1 MSEVAIAMIECDGR
15 WLLQLRDDIE
25 GILYPGQWALFG
37 GHLDPGETPEA
48 ALSRELEEEI
58 NWAGSDL
65 APWFELRDEQRI
77 RHFFRG
83 PLAVPFSSLTDT
95 NMMFMIPMP
104 PTNREMPPMAASIKV
119 SPPVMVPTIE
129 RASFCE
135 RTAKSSSRRIRC
147 RCLSRLVI

>member
-48 ALSRELEEEI
+48 ALRRELEEEI

-65 APWFELRDEQRI
+65 APWFELRDGQRI

-83 PLAVPFSSLTDT
+83 PLAVPFGSLTLLEGQDMVLAELDELLT
-95 NMMFMIPMP
+95 G
-104 PTNREMPPMAASIKV
+104 SIW
-119 SPPVMVPTIE
+119 SPKCDEKRSLAPSLKRAVQELKKE
-129 RASFCE
+129 RDQA
-135 RTAKSSSRRIRC
+135 
-147 RCLSRLVI
+147 

>member
-37 GHLDPGETPEA
+37 GHLDPGETPEV
-48 ALSRELEEEI
+48 ALRRELEEEI

-83 PLAVPFSSLTDT
+83 PLAVPFGSLTLLEGQDMVLAELDELLT
-95 NMMFMIPMP
+95 GSIWSPKCQEKRSLAP
-104 PTNREMPPMAASIKV
+104 SLNRAVQELKK
-119 SPPVMVPTIE
+119 E
-129 RASFCE
+129 RDQA
-135 RTAKSSSRRIRC
+135 
-147 RCLSRLVI
+147 

>member
-37 GHLDPGETPEA
+37 GHLDPGETPEV
-48 ALSRELEEEI
+48 ALRRELEEEI
-58 NWAGSDL
+58 NWEGSDL

-83 PLAVPFSSLTDT
+83 PLAVPFGSLTLLEGQDMVLAELDELLT
-95 NMMFMIPMP
+95 G
-104 PTNREMPPMAASIKV
+104 SIW
-119 SPPVMVPTIE
+119 SPKCQEKRSLAPSLKRAVQELKKE
-129 RASFCE
+129 RDQA
-135 RTAKSSSRRIRC
+135 
-147 RCLSRLVI
+147 

>member
-37 GHLDPGETPEA
+37 GHLDPGETPEV
-48 ALSRELEEEI
+48 ALRRELEEEI

-83 PLAVPFSSLTDT
+83 PLAVPFRSLTLLEGQDMVLAELDELIT
-95 NMMFMIPMP
+95 G
-104 PTNREMPPMAASIKV
+104 SIW
-119 SPPVMVPTIE
+119 SPKRQEKRSLAPSLKRAVQELKKE
-129 RASFCE
+129 RDQA
-135 RTAKSSSRRIRC
+135 
-147 RCLSRLVI
+147 

>member
-37 GHLDPGETPEA
+37 GHLDPGETPEV
-48 ALSRELEEEI
+48 ALKRELEEEI

-83 PLAVPFSSLTDT
+83 PLAVPFGSLTLLEGQDMVLAELDELLT
-95 NMMFMIPMP
+95 G
-104 PTNREMPPMAASIKV
+104 SIW
-119 SPPVMVPTIE
+119 SPKCQEKRSLAPSLKRAVQELKKE
-129 RASFCE
+129 RDQA
-135 RTAKSSSRRIRC
+135 
-147 RCLSRLVI
+147 

>member
-37 GHLDPGETPEA
+37 GHLDPGETPEV
-48 ALSRELEEEI
+48 ALRRELEEEI
-58 NWAGSDL
+58 NWEGSHL

-83 PLAVPFSSLTDT
+83 PLAVPFGSLTLLEGQDMVLAELDELLT
-95 NMMFMIPMP
+95 G
-104 PTNREMPPMAASIKV
+104 SIW
-119 SPPVMVPTIE
+119 SPKCQQKRSLAPSLKRAVQELKKE
-129 RASFCE
+129 RDQA
-135 RTAKSSSRRIRC
+135 
-147 RCLSRLVI
+147 

>member
-1 MSEVAIAMIECDGR
+1 MIECDGR

-37 GHLDPGETPEA
+37 GHLDPGETPEV
-48 ALSRELEEEI
+48 ALRRELEEEI

-83 PLAVPFSSLTDT
+83 PLAVPFGSLTLLEGQDMVLAELDELLT
-95 NMMFMIPMP
+95 G
-104 PTNREMPPMAASIKV
+104 SIW
-119 SPPVMVPTIE
+119 SPKCQEKRLLAPSLKRAVQELKKE
-129 RASFCE
+129 RDQA
-135 RTAKSSSRRIRC
+135 
-147 RCLSRLVI
+147 

>member
-37 GHLDPGETPEA
+37 GHLDLGETPEV
-48 ALSRELEEEI
+48 ALRRELEEEI

-65 APWFELRDEQRI
+65 APWFELNDGQRI

-83 PLAVPFSSLTDT
+83 PLEVPFGSLTLLEGQDMVLAELDELLT
-95 NMMFMIPMP
+95 G
-104 PTNREMPPMAASIKV
+104 SIWSQKCHGKRSLAPSLKRAV
-119 SPPVMVPTIE
+119 QELKKE
-129 RASFCE
+129 RDQA
-135 RTAKSSSRRIRC
+135 
-147 RCLSRLVI
+147 

>member
-37 GHLDPGETPEA
+37 GHLDPGETPEV
-48 ALSRELEEEI
+48 ALKRELEEEI
-58 NWAGSDL
+58 NWARSDL

-83 PLAVPFSSLTDT
+83 PLAVPFSSLTLLEGQDMVLAELDELLT
-95 NMMFMIPMP
+95 G
-104 PTNREMPPMAASIKV
+104 SIW
-119 SPPVMVPTIE
+119 SPKCQETRSLAPSLKRAVQELKKE
-129 RASFCE
+129 RDQA
-135 RTAKSSSRRIRC
+135 
-147 RCLSRLVI
+147 

>member
-37 GHLDPGETPEA
+37 GHLDPGETPEV
-48 ALSRELEEEI
+48 ALRRELEEEI

-83 PLAVPFSSLTDT
+83 PLAVPFSSLTLLEGQD
-95 NMMFMIPMP
+95 MVLAELDELIIG
-104 PTNREMPPMAASIKV
+104 SIW
-119 SPPVMVPTIE
+119 SPKCHEKRSLAPSLE
-129 RASFCE
+129 RAVQELKKE
-135 RTAKSSSRRIRC
+135 RDQA
-147 RCLSRLVI
+147 

>member
-1 MSEVAIAMIECDGR
+1 MSEVAIAFDHRDGR

-37 GHLDPGETPEA
+37 GHLDPGETPEV
-48 ALSRELEEEI
+48 ALRRELEEEI

-83 PLAVPFSSLTDT
+83 PLAVPFGSLTLLEGQDMVLAELDELLT
-95 NMMFMIPMP
+95 G
-104 PTNREMPPMAASIKV
+104 SIW
-119 SPPVMVPTIE
+119 SPKCQEKRPLAPSLKRAVQELKKE
-129 RASFCE
+129 RDQA
-135 RTAKSSSRRIRC
+135 
-147 RCLSRLVI
+147 

>member
-37 GHLDPGETPEA
+37 GHLDPGETPEV
-48 ALSRELEEEI
+48 ALRRELEEEI

-83 PLAVPFSSLTDT
+83 PLAVPFGSLTLLEGQDMVLAELDELLT
-95 NMMFMIPMP
+95 G
-104 PTNREMPPMAASIKV
+104 SIW
-119 SPPVMVPTIE
+119 SPKCQEKRSLAPSLKRAVQELKKE
-129 RASFCE
+129 RDQA
-135 RTAKSSSRRIRC
+135 
-147 RCLSRLVI
+147 

>member
-37 GHLDPGETPEA
+37 GHLDPGETPEV
-48 ALSRELEEEI
+48 ALRRELEEEI

-83 PLAVPFSSLTDT
+83 PLAVPFGSLTLLEGQDMVLAELDELLT
-95 NMMFMIPMP
+95 G
-104 PTNREMPPMAASIKV
+104 SIW
-119 SPPVMVPTIE
+119 SPKSQEKRSLAPSLKRAIQELKKE
-129 RASFCE
+129 RDEA
-135 RTAKSSSRRIRC
+135 
-147 RCLSRLVI
+147 

>member
-37 GHLDPGETPEA
+37 GHLDLGETPEV
-48 ALSRELEEEI
+48 ALRRELEEEI

-83 PLAVPFSSLTDT
+83 PLAVPFGSLTLLEGQDMVLAELDELLT
-95 NMMFMIPMP
+95 G
-104 PTNREMPPMAASIKV
+104 SIW
-119 SPPVMVPTIE
+119 SPKCQEKRSLAPSLKRAVQELKKE
-129 RASFCE
+129 RDQA
-135 RTAKSSSRRIRC
+135 
-147 RCLSRLVI
+147 

>member
-37 GHLDPGETPEA
+37 GHLDPGETPEV
-48 ALSRELEEEI
+48 ALRRELEEEI

-83 PLAVPFSSLTDT
+83 PLGVPFGSLTLLEGQDMVLAELDELLT
-95 NMMFMIPMP
+95 G
-104 PTNREMPPMAASIKV
+104 SIW
-119 SPPVMVPTIE
+119 SPKCQEKRSLAPSLKRAIQELKKE
-129 RASFCE
+129 RDQA
-135 RTAKSSSRRIRC
+135 
-147 RCLSRLVI
+147 

>member
-37 GHLDPGETPEA
+37 GHLDPGETPEV
-48 ALSRELEEEI
+48 ALRRELEEEI

-83 PLAVPFSSLTDT
+83 PLAVPFRSLTLLEGQDMVLAELDELLT
-95 NMMFMIPMP
+95 G
-104 PTNREMPPMAASIKV
+104 SIW
-119 SPPVMVPTIE
+119 SPKCQE
-129 RASFCE
+129 RRSLAPSLKRAVQELKKE
-135 RTAKSSSRRIRC
+135 RDQA
-147 RCLSRLVI
+147 

>member
-37 GHLDPGETPEA
+37 GHLDPGETPEV
-48 ALSRELEEEI
+48 ALKRELEEEI

-65 APWFELRDEQRI
+65 TPWFELRDEQRI

-83 PLAVPFSSLTDT
+83 PLAVPFGSLTLLEGQDMVLAELDELLT
-95 NMMFMIPMP
+95 G
-104 PTNREMPPMAASIKV
+104 SIW
-119 SPPVMVPTIE
+119 SPKCQEKRSLAPSLKRAVQELKKE
-129 RASFCE
+129 RDQA
-135 RTAKSSSRRIRC
+135 
-147 RCLSRLVI
+147 

>member
-37 GHLDPGETPEA
+37 GHLDPGETPEV
-48 ALSRELEEEI
+48 ALRRELEEEI

-65 APWFELRDEQRI
+65 EPWFELRDDKRV

-83 PLAVPFSSLTDT
+83 PLAVPFESLTLLEGQDMVLAELDELLT
-95 NMMFMIPMP
+95 G
-104 PTNREMPPMAASIKV
+104 SIWSTKCQEKRSLAPSLKTAV
-119 SPPVMVPTIE
+119 QELKKE
-129 RASFCE
+129 RDQA
-135 RTAKSSSRRIRC
+135 
-147 RCLSRLVI
+147 

>member
-1 MSEVAIAMIECDGR
+1 MSEVAIAMIESDGR

-37 GHLDPGETPEA
+37 GHLDPGETPEV
-48 ALSRELEEEI
+48 ALRRELEEEI

-83 PLAVPFSSLTDT
+83 PLAVPFGSLTLLEGQDMVLAELDELLT
-95 NMMFMIPMP
+95 GSIWSPKCQQRRSLAP
-104 PTNREMPPMAASIKV
+104 SLNRAVQELKK
-119 SPPVMVPTIE
+119 E
-129 RASFCE
+129 RDQA
-135 RTAKSSSRRIRC
+135 
-147 RCLSRLVI
+147 

>member
-37 GHLDPGETPEA
+37 GHLDPGETPEV
-48 ALSRELEEEI
+48 ALRRELEEEI

-83 PLAVPFSSLTDT
+83 PLAVQFGSLTLLEGQDMVLAELDALLT
-95 NMMFMIPMP
+95 G
-104 PTNREMPPMAASIKV
+104 SIW
-119 SPPVMVPTIE
+119 SPKCQEKRSLAPSLKRAVQELKKE
-129 RASFCE
+129 RDQA
-135 RTAKSSSRRIRC
+135 
-147 RCLSRLVI
+147 

>member
-37 GHLDPGETPEA
+37 GHLDPGETPEV
-48 ALSRELEEEI
+48 ALRRELEEEI
-58 NWAGSDL
+58 NWAGSHL

-83 PLAVPFSSLTDT
+83 PLAVPFGSLTLLEGQDMVLAELDELLT
-95 NMMFMIPMP
+95 G
-104 PTNREMPPMAASIKV
+104 SIW
-119 SPPVMVPTIE
+119 SPKCQQKRSLAPSLKRAVQELKKE
-129 RASFCE
+129 RDQA
-135 RTAKSSSRRIRC
+135 
-147 RCLSRLVI
+147 

>member
-1 MSEVAIAMIECDGR
+1 MIECDGR

-37 GHLDPGETPEA
+37 GHLDPGETPEV
-48 ALSRELEEEI
+48 ALRRELEEEI

-83 PLAVPFSSLTDT
+83 PLAVPFSSLTLLEGQDMVLAELDELLT
-95 NMMFMIPMP
+95 G
-104 PTNREMPPMAASIKV
+104 SIW
-119 SPPVMVPTIE
+119 SPKCDEKRSLAPSLKRAVQELKKE
-129 RASFCE
+129 RDQA
-135 RTAKSSSRRIRC
+135 
-147 RCLSRLVI
+147 

>member
-37 GHLDPGETPEA
+37 GHLDPGETPEV
-48 ALSRELEEEI
+48 ALRRELEEEI

-65 APWFELRDEQRI
+65 TPWFELRDGERI

-83 PLAVPFSSLTDT
+83 PLAVPFGSLTLLEGQDMVLAELDELLT
-95 NMMFMIPMP
+95 G
-104 PTNREMPPMAASIKV
+104 SIW
-119 SPPVMVPTIE
+119 SPKCQEKRLLAPSLKRAIQELKKE
-129 RASFCE
+129 RDQA
-135 RTAKSSSRRIRC
+135 
-147 RCLSRLVI
+147 

>member
-15 WLLQLRDDIE
+15 WLLQLRDDIA

-37 GHLDPGETPEA
+37 GHLDPGETPEV
-48 ALSRELEEEI
+48 ALRRELEEEI

-83 PLAVPFSSLTDT
+83 PLAVPFGSLTLLEGQDMVLVELDELLT
-95 NMMFMIPMP
+95 G
-104 PTNREMPPMAASIKV
+104 SIW
-119 SPPVMVPTIE
+119 SPKCQQRRSLAPSLKRAVQELKKE
-129 RASFCE
+129 RDQA
-135 RTAKSSSRRIRC
+135 
-147 RCLSRLVI
+147 